1 MHFFS
6 NVRGNSGQRD
16 QKSVKKEDEEE
27 EEWEK
32 EERERQQDIEE
43 RDAFAER
50 VKQKDKD
57 KTRNI
62 TERTDKK
69 VRDKRITTQLMIFF
83 KDDPLCHAG
92 KHLHL
97 LFVFLQAYEEAQK
110 RLKMAEDDQKNMV
123 GALSW
128 VSVCAE

>member
-1 MHFFS
+1 MMFGLLFLHNF
-6 NVRGNSGQRD
+6 NSISDSRD
-16 QKSVKKEDEEE
+16 QKSVKKEVDE

-50 VKQKDKD
+50 VRQRDKD

-69 VRDKRITTQLMIFF
+69 VVLVSLSPFRSPQDSEPCTHTFSKKVDPPFTQLKTCFCSRLMR
-83 KDDPLCHAG
+83 KLRRG
-92 KHLHL
+92 L
-97 LFVFLQAYEEAQK
+97 
-110 RLKMAEDDQKNMV
+110 RWLKMIKII
-123 GALSW
+123 W
-128 VSVCAE
+128 

>member
-1 MHFFS
+1 MHDF
-6 NVRGNSGQRD
+6 NSISDSGD
-16 QKSVKKEDEEE
+16 QKSVKKEVDE

-50 VKQKDKD
+50 VRQRDKD

-69 VRDKRITTQLMIFF
+69 VVLVFF
-83 KDDPLCHAG
+83 PVTSGLRT
-92 KHLHL
+92 LNTY
-97 LFVFLQAYEEAQK
+97 FQ
-110 RLKMAEDDQKNMV
+110 
-123 GALSW
+123 
-128 VSVCAE
+128 

>member
-1 MHFFS
+1 MTIQESFELLIKLFNAVQKLWFNAFCFS
-6 NVRGNSGQRD
+6 NIRGNSGQVGHMSD
-16 QKSVKKEDEEE
+16 EKGEDEE

-69 VRDKRITTQLMIFF
+69 V
-83 KDDPLCHAG
+83 
-92 KHLHL
+92 
-97 LFVFLQAYEEAQK
+97 
-110 RLKMAEDDQKNMV
+110 
-123 GALSW
+123 
-128 VSVCAE
+128 

>member
-1 MHFFS
+1 MYLNVVQKLGFDAFS
-6 NVRGNSGQRD
+6 SNIRGNSGQRD
-16 QKSVKKEDEEE
+16 QKSVKKEEEE

-69 VRDKRITTQLMIFF
+69 VGDEGSTTQLVLYVMQANTFTF
-83 KDDPLCHAG
+83 
-92 KHLHL
+92 
-97 LFVFLQAYEEAQK
+97 LFVFF
-110 RLKMAEDDQKNMV
+110 RLMRKLRR
-123 GALSW
+123 G
-128 VSVCAE
+128 

>member
-1 MHFFS
+1 MTIVLLLFLCDF
-6 NVRGNSGQRD
+6 NSSSDSRD
-16 QKSVKKEDEEE
+16 QKSVKKEVDE

-50 VKQKDKD
+50 VRQRDKD

-69 VRDKRITTQLMIFF
+69 VIFVSLSPF
-83 KDDPLCHAG
+83 RSPQNLYSH
-92 KHLHL
+92 
-97 LFVFLQAYEEAQK
+97 FL
-110 RLKMAEDDQKNMV
+110 
-123 GALSW
+123 
-128 VSVCAE
+128 

>member
-1 MHFFS
+1 MYFFS
-6 NVRGNSGQRD
+6 NIRGNLGQKD
-16 QKSVKKEDEEE
+16 HQSDKKDEEEE

-32 EERERQQDIEE
+32 EERERQQDINE

-69 VRDKRITTQLMIFF
+69 VGDEGVTTQLMNLF
-83 KDDPLCHAG
+83 KADPLCHTG
-92 KHLHL
+92 KHLY
-97 LFVFLQAYEEAQK
+97 LFFP
-110 RLKMAEDDQKNMV
+110 
-123 GALSW
+123 LSPGL
-128 VSVCAE
+128 